1 MEVRIGLSPAQHQG
15 VMTILTKLLAD
26 EYVLYTKTR
35 KYHWNVVGPQFNE
48 QPTFFETQFNE
59 LNIIADDVAEHAR
72 LTEDPGWHLPASDM
86 LAKLLVDHETMIHQL
101 RVDLET
107 CANTYPDASTN
118 DFLTGLLA
126 QHEKMAWTLREFLA
140 DAAV

>member
-1 MEVRIGLSPAQHQG
+1 MEARIGLSSAQRQG

-35 KYHWNVVGPQFNE
+35 KYHWNVVGPQFND
-48 QPTFFETQFNE
+48 QPTFFETSYNAR
-59 LNIIADDVAEHAR
+59 NTVTDDVAEHAR
-72 LTEDPGWHLPASDM
+72 LTEDPAWHLPASDM
-86 LAKLLVDHETMIHQL
+86 LAKLLVDHETMIRQL
-101 RVDLET
+101 RADLET
-107 CANTYPDASTN
+107 CTHTYQDTSAN